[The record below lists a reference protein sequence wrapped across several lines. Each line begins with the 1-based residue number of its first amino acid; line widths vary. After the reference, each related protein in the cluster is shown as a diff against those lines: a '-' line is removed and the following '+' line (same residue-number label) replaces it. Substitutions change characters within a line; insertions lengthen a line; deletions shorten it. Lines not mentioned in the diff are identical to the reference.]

1 MKFLIIG
8 TGGTGGCL
16 GGYLAAKGNDV
27 TFIARGKHLEAMEKN
42 GLVIKT
48 AHRGD
53 ITINPVNACIM
64 DDYLA
69 KGECP
74 DVIFVCVKYYGLP
87 SAIEFIKKI
96 AVKDTLVIPILN
108 VFGTGEV
115 MQKELPNTTCLDGC
129 IYVVSQIEAP
139 GIIAQPMKILR
150 VFYGFRPNQDDRLK
164 DKASEVEKIMKDADI
179 DAHFTDSIQ
188 PDALQKFSY
197 VSPVGAAGLYFHAVS
212 DDFQHEGPERE
223 MFAGLIQ
230 EVQALG
236 EGMGM
241 KFEKNLVE
249 IGLKLMDSMAP
260 GTTTSMQRD
269 VMGGGQSEFNGLVT
283 RMVELGKQ
291 YNVPVPLYTKIHEWG
306 IKNNIK

>member
-16 GGYLAAKGNDV
+16 GGYLSAKGHDV

-53 ITINPVNACIM
+53 MVINPVKACTM
-64 DDYLA
+64 DDYLS
-69 KGECP
+69 KGDIP
-74 DVIFVCVKYYGLP
+74 DVVFVCVKYYGLP
-87 SAIEFIKKI
+87 SVIKF
-96 AVKDTLVIPILN
+96 VKQFATKETLVVPILN

-115 MQKELPNTTCLDGC
+115 MQKELPETTCLDGC
-129 IYVVSQIEAP
+129 IYVVAQIEGP

-150 VFYGFRPNQDDRLK
+150 VFYGFRPNQDDSLRG
-164 DKASEVEKIMKDADI
+164 KAAELEKIMKDAEI
-179 DAHFTDSIQ
+179 DAHFTDNIQ
-188 PDALQKFSY
+188 RDALQKFSY
-197 VSPVGAAGLYFHAVS
+197 VSPAGAAGLYFHAVS
-212 DDFQHEGPERE
+212 DNFQHDGPERE

-236 EGMGM
+236 EGMGL
-241 KFEKNLVE
+241 KFEKNLVD

-269 VMGGGQSEFNGLVT
+269 VMGGGKSEFSGLVT
-283 RMVELGKQ
+283 RIVELGKQ
-291 YNVPVPLYTKIHEWG
+291 YNVPVPLYTKINTWG
-306 IKNNIK
+306 MKNHIK